1 MNNDKKQLLE
11 SKFFWLVNGLN
22 EMLEEANPNEDE
34 TATLDNVNIDHLL
47 ECVQLM
53 HVVTKQLQNK

>member
-53 HVVTKQLQNK
+53 HVVTNQLQNK

>member
-1 MNNDKKQLLE
+1 M
-11 SKFFWLVNGLN
+11 N
-22 EMLEEANPNEDE
+22 EMLEEANPNEGE

-53 HVVTKQLQNK
+53 HVVTKQLQNR

>member
-22 EMLEEANPNEDE
+22 EMLEEVNPNEDE
-34 TATLDNVNIDHLL
+34 NATLDNVNIDHLL

-53 HVVTKQLQNK
+53 HVVTNQLQNR